1 MKTPSADL
9 VKQVFPNVPYKPLND
24 DPNVTVLSNEK
35 AKKVLG
41 WQPKY
46 DWKP

>member
-1 MKTPSADL
+1 MAIL
-9 VKQVFPNVPYKPLND
+9 VCGGAAALVG
-24 DPNVTVLSNEK
+24 SSEK

-46 DWKP
+46 ADIETIVRHAWGWHEFEK